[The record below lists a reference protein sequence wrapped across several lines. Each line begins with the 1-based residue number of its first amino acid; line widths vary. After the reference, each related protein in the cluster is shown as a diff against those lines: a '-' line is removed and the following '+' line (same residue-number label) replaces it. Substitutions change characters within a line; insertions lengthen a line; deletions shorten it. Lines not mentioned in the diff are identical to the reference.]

1 MIIVYKAMP
10 LFPEGIPDLELKATE
25 YIPAGSIGDEGSQ
38 KVWFS
43 DQAKSIADALYASLP
58 GGTLDALL
66 VELLDRKRSLLRV
79 KA

>member
-1 MIIVYKAMP
+1 MNTTVYKAQQTT
-10 LFPEGIPDLELKATE
+10 EVTIPNMSITATE
-25 YIPAGSIGDEGSQ
+25 ELPHDTGLAAPRIRFYE
-38 KVWFS
+38 
-43 DQAKSIADALYASLP
+43 QAKLISDALYDSLP